1 MSRSCVTLEPRV
13 QTLICARV
21 NQLAML
27 EMIIPP
33 LNRESLL
40 DGYILTLR
48 LMSDH
53 PLSYGNIGKCS
64 EPFIAHNMNGG
75 RLQKPGG

>member
-1 MSRSCVTLEPRV
+1 MPQLFLAAGFFVTQLHLGRVALEPRV

-21 NQLAML
+21 NQLVML

-40 DGYILTLR
+40 DGYI
-48 LMSDH
+48 
-53 PLSYGNIGKCS
+53 
-64 EPFIAHNMNGG
+64 
-75 RLQKPGG
+75 